1 MVKSRLCIASP
12 ALEQR
17 MEFKDYYQ
25 TLGVE
30 ATASDAE
37 IKTAYR
43 RLARKYHP
51 DVSKEK
57 SAEERFKAVNE
68 AYEVLKDKEKRT
80 QYDQLKATGYR
91 PGDDFRP
98 PPGAGGGAGA
108 GGFQYDFNDMGGAG
122 GFSDFFESLFG
133 AGRRPQQQQ
142 TATGSRVKLSI
153 PLERAHSGG
162 KQKIRIGKRTLEV
175 NIPVGIKPGQ
185 SIRLAGQGEN
195 HGDLIIE
202 IDYKEHPEFELDGL
216 NVLYTLT
223 LMPWQAALGTNI
235 SVPTLGGMVELKVP
249 ANSDTGKRLR
259 LKGRGMP
266 AKSSK
271 GDQLVEIEVSA
282 PSVKNEQQ
290 RALYEQ
296 MAEAFKEN

>member
-1 MVKSRLCIASP
+1 
-12 ALEQR
+12 
-17 MEFKDYYQ
+17 MEFKDYYKI
-25 TLGVE
+25 LNVE
-30 ATASDAE
+30 STASDDE
-37 IKTAYR
+37 IKKSYR
-43 RLARKYHP
+43 RLARKFHP

-57 SAEERFKAVNE
+57 GAEEQFKAINE
-68 AYEVLKDKEKRT
+68 AYEVLKDKEKRN
-80 QYDQLKATGYR
+80 QYDQLKANGYR

-98 PPGAGGGAGA
+98 PPGAGGA

-142 TATGSRVKLSI
+142 APTGSRVKLSI
-153 PLERAHSGG
+153 PLEKSYSGG
-162 KQKIRIGKRTLEV
+162 KQKIRIGKRTLEI

-185 SIRLAGQGEN
+185 IIRLAGQGE
-195 HGDLIIE
+195 HQGDLMIE

-216 NVLYTLT
+216 NILYTLT
-223 LMPWQAALGTNI
+223 LMPWEAALGANM

-266 AKSSK
+266 SKSIK

-290 RALYEQ
+290 KALYEQ
-296 MAEAFKEN
+296 MAIAFKED